1 MRRRWSEALA
11 LSTAA
16 GQPYELEEV
25 AVYGRRCKGFVH
37 APPTVTSAHWNTWA
51 AAVRSGRRRQVRGI
65 ERTFAKARPGTGWGM
80 TETNAIGTGIGGRD
94 YLERPESSGR
104 CSAVLEL
111 RVVDEQGRSS
121 VNSCRRTWRVS
132 KSPGISSCT
141 ANPCPGPVP
150 AKYSNASFGKRQ
162 SIELARRMHK

>member
-1 MRRRWSEALA
+1 MKRTKALA
-11 LSTAA
+11 LLTAA
-16 GQPYELEEV
+16 GQPCELEEV
-25 AVYGRRCKGFVH
+25 AVYGRR
-37 APPTVTSAHWNTWA
+37 
-51 AAVRSGRRRQVRGI
+51 
-65 ERTFAKARPGTGWGM
+65 
-80 TETNAIGTGIGGRD
+80 
-94 YLERPESSGR
+94 
-104 CSAVLEL
+104 SAVLEL

-121 VNSCRRTWRVS
+121 VNSCRRAWRVS